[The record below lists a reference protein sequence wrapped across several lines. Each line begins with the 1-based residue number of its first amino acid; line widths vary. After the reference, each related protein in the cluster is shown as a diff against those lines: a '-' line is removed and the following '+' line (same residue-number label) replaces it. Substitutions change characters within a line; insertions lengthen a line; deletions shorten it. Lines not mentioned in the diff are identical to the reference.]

1 MFGIKSVIIIRM
13 NNEYRIMNN
22 KNKELI
28 RLNKFISKN
37 SLVSRR
43 TADRL
48 ILQGRILLN
57 GEKVKELGI
66 KIDPEKDTVYIDGK
80 KVEIQDEKVYY
91 ILNKPVGYI
100 TTLSDPRGRK
110 KVTDLVPRY
119 PKVYPVGRLDYDS
132 SGLLILTNDG
142 DLAYKLTHPKFEK
155 EKEYRVVVKLSS
167 YKVKSSGEL
176 QSLKELINQ
185 FKSGVRLKE
194 GLAKADNVKIL
205 KQEGDKIS
213 FNMTLHQGWNRQIRR
228 MCVTIGLDVLL
239 LKRIRIGKLKIG
251 NIKEGTWVKI
261 NPKDIKKYFA

>member
-1 MFGIKSVIIIRM
+1 
-13 NNEYRIMNN
+13 MNN

-48 ILQGRILLN
+48 ILQGKILLN

-155 EKEYRVVVKLSS
+155 EKTYEVVCKIL
-167 YKVKSSGEL
+167 KSANHL
-176 QSLKELINQ
+176 ALLK
-185 FKSGVRLKE
+185 KGVNLKE
-194 GLAKADNVKIL
+194 GLAKADRVKL
-205 KQEGDKIS
+205 LYQKGDKIS
-213 FNMTLHQGWNRQIRR
+213 FTITLHQGWNRQIRR
-228 MCVTIGLDVLL
+228 MCTTVGLDVIE
-239 LKRIRIGKLKIG
+239 LKRVQIGKLKLG
-251 NIKEGTWVKI
+251 NIKTGEWQKI
-261 NPKDIKKYFA
+261 DPKNIKKYFA